1 MILKAHSVTG
11 IMVTLHSLLLLGK
24 TLCFGYIH
32 CSQQQKLKLMEL
44 PRKENTVQI
53 QESIKPWYLCGKTY
67 WKKILH
73 WKERLQP
80 NSQNLENAG
89 LQQPE

>member
-11 IMVTLHSLLLLGK
+11 IMVALHSLLLLGK

-67 WKKILH
+67 WKKILR